1 MAREILPVLIGFAA
15 GVILGSILWTV
26 PPSTKD
32 NAKEYDRL
40 LENAKAEW
48 ELELRL
54 EEIEGRLEKAE
65 SYKHFHL
72 EHGRLP
78 Q

>member
-1 MAREILPVLIGFAA
+1 MNELLAALAGAFA
-15 GVILGSILWTV
+15 GVIVGTILFTT
-26 PPSTKD
+26 PQKPKD

-48 ELELRL
+48 ELEQRL
-54 EEIEGRLEKAE
+54 EEIEGRLEEAE

-72 EHGRLP
+72 EHGGLP